1 MQAKKQNV
9 LLAGL
14 HFLLGVGFLVLTVLS
29 IIDLIDM
36 FEYMNELG
44 IFINIAAIVG
54 TVFVFCIPS
63 FTLGMYF
70 MDMDKP
76 NQMYNTLR
84 WSVSGWAILLI
95 ETLVAFIYVLVE
107 YKFVF
112 ENFLGVILTLLPLIF
127 VGVVYKKREAMG
139 SDLNACRVGSVL
151 YFMYLGLFNTIYK
164 AAVTGIGSGAENII
178 TFILSAVMGLT
189 ISLSIC
195 YYYFKLGNTAQPQQ
209 YGPQNN
215 YGYGPQQP
223 YGQQYGQ
230 QNGPLQQFRQQNGY
244 AAPAAP
250 VAPVPP
256 VQQAPAAKFCTSC
269 GSQVDPN
276 AAFCNNCGNKLQ

>member
-1 MQAKKQNV
+1 MQTKKQNP

-14 HFLLGVGFLVLTVLS
+14 FIFLALGFTVLMVIS
-29 IIDLIDM
+29 VIDLIDW
-36 FEYMNELG
+36 FEFMTTTG
-44 IFINIAAIVG
+44 IILNIAAIVG
-54 TVFVFCIPS
+54 SVFVFCIPAYILGAYFIDMSKDRLVHAAIRYSVAGWFILFAEAVYS
-63 FTLGMYF
+63 FIATLIDYGF
-70 MDMDKP
+70 
-76 NQMYNTLR
+76 
-84 WSVSGWAILLI
+84 VSNLLVS
-95 ETLVAFIYVLVE
+95 LL
-107 YKFVF
+107 
-112 ENFLGVILTLLPLIF
+112 LLLLPLIF
-127 VGVVYKKREAMG
+127 TALLYSKRNGYSSE
-139 SDLNACRVGSVL
+139 LNTAKIASVM
-151 YFMYLGLFNTIYK
+151 YFLYLGLFYTIYDI
-164 AAVTGIGSGAENII
+164 ATGSIGSDALSII
-178 TFILSAVMGLT
+178 TFIIRAILGLA
-189 ISLSIC
+189 ISGAFC
-195 YYYFKLGNTAQPQQ
+195 YYYFKLGNTSQPQQ

-276 AAFCNNCGNKLQ
+276 AAFCNNCGNKL